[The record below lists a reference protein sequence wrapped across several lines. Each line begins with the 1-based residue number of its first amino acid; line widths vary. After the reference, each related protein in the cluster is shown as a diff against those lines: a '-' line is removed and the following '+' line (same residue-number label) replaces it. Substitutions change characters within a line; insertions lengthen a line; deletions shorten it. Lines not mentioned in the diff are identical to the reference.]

1 MINIYKDIKGYEG
14 LYQISKEDATV
25 INVKTGKCKSVW
37 INNKGYKCIDLA
49 KDGVTKHKLLHRI
62 YAETFIP
69 NPNNLPIIM
78 HLDNDKFN
86 ISETNLSWGTYSDNN
101 AQAIHDKLKPLP
113 IPDNRKLYC
122 ISDGPEVK
130 YAAYGQ
136 NAILSE
142 IGYGNAHTVR
152 NALHR
157 GSTIKFGQYA
167 GCKINL
173 LIDKKIDVQR
183 SSPDGRVE
191 PQANG
196 GRKIQLLHR
205 RMQK

>member
-86 ISETNLSWGTYSDNN
+86 ISETNLSWGTYSE
-101 AQAIHDKLKPLP
+101 
-113 IPDNRKLYC
+113 LYC

-196 GRKIQLLHR
+196 GRKIPIFITP
-205 RMQK
+205 MVKIDK